1 MADDADGAAG
11 SEADGTVE
19 DDGASA
25 DGDGATVGN
34 VESVGERAADDF
46 ADTGSEDGSG
56 PDGGPEGECL
66 LKRTETP
73 EGTLVAVCDA
83 DVLGESFE
91 NGPVS
96 LEVTEEFYGGD
107 DAVRADADAVVEGLY
122 DADTANLVGETCVG
136 VAVDAGL
143 IDEERVLDV
152 GGTLHAQLLW
162 L

>member
-1 MADDADGAAG
+1 MGDDAGPADATDTSDGAG
-11 SEADGTVE
+11 STDP
-19 DDGASA
+19 S
-25 DGDGATVGN
+25 
-34 VESVGERAADDF
+34 AADF
-46 ADTGSEDGSG
+46 
-56 PDGGPEGECL
+56 L
-66 LKRTETP
+66 LTRRETP

-96 LEVTEEFYGGD
+96 LEVTEAFYGGD
-107 DAVRADADAVVEGLY
+107 DAEPADADAVVEGLY
-122 DADTANLVGETCVG
+122 DADTANLVGEHCVG
-136 VAVDAGL
+136 VAVDAGI